1 MQELWAFPPR
11 TPAEFWR
18 AFATRDNLAHMVQ
31 AAGLLNQALLHYQHL
46 QNLVG
51 QYSNWQVGPRV
62 GGETMIETG
71 CADHPR
77 CPETVPR
84 SCALFNL
91 RLCRPMQTEFGG
103 ATLGDDRAAM
113 LREDVF
119 VSRYQNSAKQPT
131 EFDTRQYLMA
141 RVASLLSLLVR
152 RRWLVIVYAGRR
164 QRAMRGSIA

>member
-1 MQELWAFPPR
+1 
-11 TPAEFWR
+11 
-18 AFATRDNLAHMVQ
+18 
-31 AAGLLNQALLHYQHL
+31 
-46 QNLVG
+46 
-51 QYSNWQVGPRV
+51 
-62 GGETMIETG
+62 
-71 CADHPR
+71 
-77 CPETVPR
+77 
-84 SCALFNL
+84 
-91 RLCRPMQTEFGG
+91 MQTEFGG